1 MERPGSKI
9 LRIGEWRVDPA
20 SGQISRNGE
29 TARLEARTMRLLIY
43 LAERSGEVVSIDDLL
58 NRVWSGV
65 IVTPD
70 SVYQAVASLR
80 RQLGDDHKQ
89 PTYIAT
95 VPRLGYRMVA
105 AVGTWT
111 ERSNVEGKRPTS
123 RATPSDASK
132 RRNGVFMAAGATTL
146 CLIAAAVL
154 LFHSRFSS
162 TRNQASAAV
171 VPAASVGVLP
181 FLDLTEGMQEEEFAD
196 GVTEE
201 LITRLSKVPGLRVP
215 APTSSFYLKGK
226 QIPIA
231 DMAKALNV
239 NYLVDGSVRKS
250 GSRVRVAARLLRAE
264 NGYVIWSETYDRS
277 LDDILM
283 VQDDIAGNVTKALTM
298 SLGEKPE
305 RDSH

>member
-1 MERPGSKI
+1 MERPGSTI

-29 TARLEARTMRLLIY
+29 TARLEARTMRLLIF
-43 LAERSGEVVSIDDLL
+43 LAEHSGEVVSIDDLL

-80 RQLGDDHKQ
+80 RQLGDDPKQ

-105 AVGTWT
+105 AVGSWT
-111 ERSNVEGKRPTS
+111 ERSNVEGKGPTS
-123 RATPSDASK
+123 RATPSGASK
-132 RRNGVFMAAGATTL
+132 RRNGAFMAAGATTL
-146 CLIAAAVL
+146 CLIAATVL

-162 TRNQASAAV
+162 TRSQASAAG

-283 VQDDIAGNVTKALTM
+283 VQDDIAGNVTKALTV
-298 SLGEKPE
+298 SLGAKPE